1 MYAAASILPVRARE
15 DLLENRRARMTHD
28 SERARPNTQARL
40 FATLMGRVGAD
51 RDREAFAALFEHFA
65 PRIRSFLINRR
76 VPPALADDLT
86 QDVMLAVWRRA
97 ASFDPAKAA
106 VSTWIYTIARNLH
119 IDHFRKQVRAGK
131 MDEQDPYLQPEPA
144 PEAEELV
151 SRSEDVD
158 TVARALAGL
167 SADQKSVLE
176 LAFVEGLSHSEIST
190 RLDLPLGTVKS
201 RVRLAM
207 TKLRLSLG
215 DDA

>member
-1 MYAAASILPVRARE
+1 M
-15 DLLENRRARMTHD
+15 
-28 SERARPNTQARL
+28 
-40 FATLMGRVGAD
+40 
-51 RDREAFAALFEHFA
+51 FEHFA

>member
-1 MYAAASILPVRARE
+1 
-15 DLLENRRARMTHD
+15 MTHD
-28 SERARPNTQARL
+28 SERVRPNTQARL
-40 FATLMGRVGAD
+40 FATLMARVGAD
-51 RDREAFAALFEHFA
+51 RDREAFAALFGHFA
-65 PRIRSFLINRR
+65 PRIRAFLINRR
-76 VPPALADDLT
+76 VPAALADDLT

-131 MDEQDPYLQPEPA
+131 MDEQDPILQPEPA
-144 PEAEELV
+144 PEADELV
-151 SRSEDVD
+151 SRSEEVD
-158 TVARALAGL
+158 TVARALAEL
-167 SADQKSVLE
+167 PADQKSVLE
-176 LAFVEGLSHSEIST
+176 LAFVEGLSHSEIAT

-215 DDA
+215 EDA